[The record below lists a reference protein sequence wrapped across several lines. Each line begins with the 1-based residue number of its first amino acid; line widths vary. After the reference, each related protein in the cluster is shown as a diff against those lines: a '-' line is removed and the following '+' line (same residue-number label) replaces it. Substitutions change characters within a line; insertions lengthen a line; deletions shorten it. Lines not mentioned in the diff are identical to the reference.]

1 MRNNVERA
9 FRVLQTHWA
18 IVHHSARTWHQDQL
32 SKVMSACVIMHIM
45 IVGDE
50 CDQPDNLEFDVMGPL
65 VNLKHASV

>member
-18 IVHHSARTWHQDQL
+18 IVHHSARTWHQDRL
-32 SKVMSACVIMHIM
+32 SKVVFACVIMHIM

-50 CDQPDNLEFDVMGPL
+50 RDQHDNLKFDVMGPL
-65 VNLKHASV
+65 VNLIHASI